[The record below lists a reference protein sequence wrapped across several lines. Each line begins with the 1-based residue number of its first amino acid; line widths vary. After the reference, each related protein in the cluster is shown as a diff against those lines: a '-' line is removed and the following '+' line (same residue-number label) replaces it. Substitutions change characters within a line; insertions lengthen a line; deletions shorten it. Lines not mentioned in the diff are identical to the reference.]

1 MELMLQIISKLPE
14 IEKGMSYFLPLEQE
28 GLIKYVLKK
37 GKTPVSI

>member
-28 GLIKYVLKK
+28 GLIK
-37 GKTPVSI
+37 